1 MRDIAR
7 TARLGRKSSE
17 RHYEKATRT
26 ALAIAGV
33 LTSVLGLVL
42 AAGGYLSANGS
53 SFHMLAGIALIVT
66 GALVA
71 RRNRAG
77 AWTYLTVFAAT
88 VTWSLRNIED
98 GTSLAFRMIGPAII
112 LAIIAVLMPI
122 LCQWQPRRAAIAF
135 AALAALTVGIGASS
149 TANGPLARPTAAVNR
164 FLDTET
170 KGLVQ

>member
-1 MRDIAR
+1 MRGVTKTEQMR
-7 TARLGRKSSE
+7 RKFSE

-53 SFHMLAGIALIVT
+53 AFHMLAGIALIVT

-77 AWTYLTVFAAT
+77 VWTYLTVFAAT

-98 GTSLAFRMIGPAII
+98 GTSLTFRLIGPAIL

-122 LCQWQPRRAAIAF
+122 LCQWRPTRAAIAF
-135 AALAALTVGIGASS
+135 GALAAVMVGIGASS
-149 TANGPLARPTAAVNR
+149 TAHGPLARPTAAVNR
-164 FLDTET
+164 FLDAET
-170 KGLVQ
+170 KGVLQ